1 MQAMSSVLKD
11 VENSI
16 RFESPDRA
24 AETLR
29 RVTDLF
35 LNGAGHYSEQQVALF
50 DEVFSR
56 LVEKIEAVALA
67 ELSDR
72 LAPVAQAPAG
82 IVRRLASDDAI
93 DVAAPVLTQSPVLTS
108 TDLAAIAENKS
119 QDHLLAIS
127 KREEID
133 PLVTDILVERG
144 NTAVLHSLAGNGGA
158 ALSDIG
164 YSRLIRKSQSDAA
177 LGELIASRNDIS
189 LLGIRRL
196 LKRATQAVCARLLQK
211 VQPEYK
217 RDVHETL
224 LRIFDRVDND
234 IHRERD
240 VALNAVS
247 ALKAEGRLDAKCLF
261 EFCRHEQLAHLT
273 AGLADLS
280 GSSFALVAEV
290 LDTGRNHPLMVVCK
304 AAGIPWSMTF
314 AMLKSRPGQSDI
326 VEFQFDELVSDYCRL
341 SPEIARRA
349 LRFWEVR
356 LKQKPADDEPQPE
369 GQPAGRKP
377 RAHARSKIHQ
387 AAIVLCPNNVEK
399 PCVMLDISRG
409 GAKLQTVGSVDV
421 PDRFTLTLARNRLI
435 RRNCTVVWRAPKAGM
450 SDRTFGVSFD
460 H

>member
-1 MQAMSSVLKD
+1 MQAEHSVLD
-11 VENSI
+11 GVENSVT
-16 RFESPDRA
+16 PDRA

-67 ELSDR
+67 ELSQR

-82 IVRRLASDDAI
+82 IVRRLASDDTI
-93 DVAAPVLTQSPVLTS
+93 EVAAPVLTQSPALT
-108 TDLAAIAENKS
+108 DAGLAELAKSKS
-119 QDHLLAIS
+119 QDHLLAIT

-133 PLVTDILVERG
+133 PRVTDILVERG
-144 NTAVLHSLAGNGGA
+144 NTEVLHSLAGNAGA
-158 ALSDIG
+158 QLSEVG
-164 YSRLIRKSQSDAA
+164 YSRLIRKSQSDPT
-177 LGELIASRNDIS
+177 LSEIIAGRNDIS

-196 LKRATQAVCARLLQK
+196 LKRATKAVCARLLQK

-224 LRIFDRVDND
+224 LRIFDRVDHD
-234 IHRERD
+234 IHLDRD
-240 VALNAVS
+240 TALHAVA

-261 EFCRHEQLAHLT
+261 EFCRQEQLAHLT
-273 AGLADLS
+273 AGLAELS
-280 GSSFALVAEV
+280 GSSFELVAEV

-304 AAGIPWSMTF
+304 AAGIPWSTTF

-326 VEFQFDELVSDYCRL
+326 VEFQFDQLVSDYCRL
-341 SPEIARRA
+341 TPQIARRA

-356 LKQKPADDEPQPE
+356 LKQTPAEDTALTEEKRPE
-369 GQPAGRKP
+369 YRQ
-377 RAHARSKIHQ
+377 RAHPRSKIHQ
-387 AAIVLCPNNVEK
+387 AAIILCSNNAER

-409 GAKLQTVGSVDV
+409 GARLQTSMPVADV
-421 PDRFTLTLARNRLI
+421 PDHFTLTLARNRLI
-435 RRNCTVVWRAPKAGM
+435 RRNCTVVWRAANPTE
-450 SDRTFGVSFD
+450 RTFGVSFD
-460 H
+460 R